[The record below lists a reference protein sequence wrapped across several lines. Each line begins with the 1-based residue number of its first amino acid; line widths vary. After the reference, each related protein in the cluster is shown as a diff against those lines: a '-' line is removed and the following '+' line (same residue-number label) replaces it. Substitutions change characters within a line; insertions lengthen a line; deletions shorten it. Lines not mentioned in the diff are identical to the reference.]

1 LKLSP
6 RGPAPEA
13 GRTFGSYRLIRE
25 LGRGG
30 FGRVWEAES
39 LETVRRLALKVITET
54 QAASPEVLQRFERE
68 GRLAASL
75 NHPNCV
81 YVFGA
86 EEVDGYPVIT
96 MELMPGGT
104 LQDLLRQRGR
114 LPAKEAVDFILDV
127 IEGLEAANNAGI
139 LHRDVKPSNCFLD
152 ENGKAKIGDFGL
164 SKTLELD
171 SNVTIS
177 GAFIGTP
184 SYASPEQVRG
194 REIDF
199 RSDIYSVGATLYALL
214 TGEPP
219 FVAKRTGE
227 VLARILSEEP
237 TPFSR
242 HRVDVPKGLQRV
254 SEGQESASPDAF
266 LTQLKDVVHRPAQ
279 VTRGMRAGPQ
289 LLIAIPILFLVAM
302 ALIAPLLIPASMED
316 LTKARWYV
324 AVLRGIERE
333 PDTKETRDRREAIR
347 IILAASY
354 AKVRASLQGRQIV
367 KQLRW
372 DLETERAVESA
383 LQDYPSSAASDVAAA
398 REVIA
403 GIRAWRFDASPR
415 DSDLAA
421 AREMIAPRQR
431 FKAGFLTP
439 HLVSITLALISIP
452 AILCAVIL
460 RGGALLY
467 LFGITVQTADGRPA
481 SRWRCL
487 ARALV
492 AWFFF
497 TLCALL
503 PLIPGI
509 PRLNLSLTSL
519 PFSILPGAVAL
530 IAAIFSVANPERGIP
545 DFIARTHLVPR

>member
-39 LETVRRLALKVITET
+39 LENVRRLALKVITET

-81 YVFGA
+81 YIFGA

-114 LPAKEAVDFILDV
+114 LPAKEAVDLILDV
-127 IEGLEAANNAGI
+127 IEGLEAAHNAGI

-219 FVAKRTGE
+219 FVAKQTGE
-227 VLARILSEEP
+227 VS
-237 TPFSR
+237 
-242 HRVDVPKGLQRV
+242 Q
-254 SEGQESASPDAF
+254 
-266 LTQLKDVVHRPAQ
+266 
-279 VTRGMRAGPQ
+279 
-289 LLIAIPILFLVAM
+289 
-302 ALIAPLLIPASMED
+302 AP
-316 LTKARWYV
+316 
-324 AVLRGIERE
+324 
-333 PDTKETRDRREAIR
+333 
-347 IILAASY
+347 
-354 AKVRASLQGRQIV
+354 SL
-367 KQLRW
+367 
-372 DLETERAVESA
+372 
-383 LQDYPSSAASDVAAA
+383 
-398 REVIA
+398 
-403 GIRAWRFDASPR
+403 
-415 DSDLAA
+415 
-421 AREMIAPRQR
+421 
-431 FKAGFLTP
+431 
-439 HLVSITLALISIP
+439 
-452 AILCAVIL
+452 
-460 RGGALLY
+460 
-467 LFGITVQTADGRPA
+467 
-481 SRWRCL
+481 
-487 ARALV
+487 
-492 AWFFF
+492 
-497 TLCALL
+497 
-503 PLIPGI
+503 
-509 PRLNLSLTSL
+509 
-519 PFSILPGAVAL
+519 
-530 IAAIFSVANPERGIP
+530 
-545 DFIARTHLVPR
+545 